1 MCQNIITHS
10 NINPTRQLNKC
21 GLNLN
26 NSGIYVLVGNLK
38 AFFTNFDSQE
48 YKVTVSDN
56 CPFVLVDGVSSNGI
70 NRMKKQRRDNGNN
83 AIICHW
89 NKFVQE

>member
-26 NSGIYVLVGNLK
+26 NSGIYVLVGNFK
-38 AFFTNFDSQE
+38 AFLQILTHKNTRS
-48 YKVTVSDN
+48 
-56 CPFVLVDGVSSNGI
+56 
-70 NRMKKQRRDNGNN
+70 M
-83 AIICHW
+83 
-89 NKFVQE
+89 